1 MGEFPVQDEALR
13 DSIDKMVNHIYEK
26 LSTGAII
33 LNHQLKNGDITLP
46 HYCDS
51 METHFACLKEVFDIN
66 VSSTRKWY
74 KTRVRAIKPFVRVH
88 YQGQHIGTLVVMNS
102 IEDLDSESIFIQEET
117 YKPIHNGKGNYIKG
131 IKLFGFKSLLFQ
143 SCKATP
149 QQKYKLEKL
158 VFSLI

>member
-1 MGEFPVQDEALR
+1 MGEFPIRDEELR
-13 DSIDKMVNHIYEK
+13 DSLEHMVKTVYEK

-33 LNHQLKNGDITLP
+33 LNHQLKNGDIALP
-46 HYCDS
+46 RYCDS
-51 METHFACLKEVFDIN
+51 MEAHFACLKEVFDIN
-66 VSSTRKWY
+66 VISTTKWN
-74 KTRVRAIKPFVRVH
+74 KTKVKAIKPFIRVH

-102 IEDLDSESIFIQEET
+102 IEDLDNESIFIQEKT